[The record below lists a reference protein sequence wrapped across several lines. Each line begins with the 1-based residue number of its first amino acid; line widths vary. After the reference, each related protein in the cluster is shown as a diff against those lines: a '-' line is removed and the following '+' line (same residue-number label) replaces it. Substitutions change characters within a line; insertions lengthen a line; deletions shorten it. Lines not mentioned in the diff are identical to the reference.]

1 MKNIMG
7 FLLMLVLF
15 SSCKEKEETTMD
27 TADNQMEQEEMA
39 MESDEMPNI
48 EIMPISHATFV
59 MNWNDKVIY
68 LDPVGGASAFEGMP
82 PADMILITHTHGDHM
97 APATLKAVM
106 NDNAMLFAPQAVAD
120 KLGADF
126 DTTVLN
132 NGDSEAVDGITVNA
146 VAMYNITKGRLNN
159 HPEGVGNGYVIESDG
174 YRVYVSGDTEGTP
187 EMRSLENIDKAF
199 VCMNLPYT
207 MDVEQA
213 ADAVIEFA
221 PVEVIPYH
229 YRGQNGLSDIDK
241 FKSLV
246 NQGNEDIEV
255 TFMNWYPERG

>member
-15 SSCKEKEETTMD
+15 SACKEKEETAVE
-27 TADNQMEQEEMA
+27 TADNQMEQQYAATETAVTPE
-39 MESDEMPNI
+39 I
-48 EIMPISHATFV
+48 EIMPISHASFV
-59 MNWNDKVIY
+59 MKWGDKAIY
-68 LDPVGGASAFEGMP
+68 LDPVGGASAYEGMP
-82 PADMILITHTHGDHM
+82 AADMILITHTHGDHM
-97 APATLKAVM
+97 DPATLKAVM
-106 NDNAMLFAPQAVAD
+106 NDNAKLFTPQAVAD

-126 DTTVLN
+126 NPTVLN
-132 NGDSEAVDGITVNA
+132 NGDSEAVDDIIVNA
-146 VAMYNITKGRLNN
+146 VAMYNITEGRLNN

-213 ADAVIEFA
+213 ADAVLDFA
-221 PVEVIPYH
+221 PAEVIPYH
-229 YRGQNGLSDIDK
+229 YRGKDGLHDIDK

-246 NQGNEDIEV
+246 NKGNTDIEV
-255 TFMNWYPERG
+255 TFMDWYPERS